1 MTDPDSDRRT
11 IPSVDKI
18 IQALAFREL
27 PHEIVL
33 FVVREYVNIIRKKRK
48 IPAFDLI
55 VTQLRKE
62 LRAIE
67 LRRIKPTVN
76 GSGVILHTNLGR
88 APLAPQVVQYM
99 SEIGQ
104 TYSNLEMDLPTGN
117 RGNRG
122 QYLELCLSILCR
134 SESAIVVNNCAAA
147 LILVIRHFTSGDQ
160 KSVIISRG
168 ELIQI
173 GGGFRIPEI
182 LESSGAYIREVGT
195 TNRTT
200 VKDYERAINRD
211 TALILKVHR
220 SNFAMEGFVE
230 SPTTE
235 NIKLLANTYRLPLI
249 EDLGSGALV
258 DTAQNTSLEHEPT
271 PAEVLRKG
279 VDLVC
284 FSGDKLMG
292 GPQAGII
299 AGKEVIVDALKKEP
313 FFRALRSDKLILA
326 ALQSTAELYLRQ
338 KSNKEI
344 PVFQMLHDSVAKLR
358 KRGEKIARSLK
369 GLPIKIHI
377 NDGESQI
384 GGGALPKSSIPSVTI
399 DLAPTSKNLE
409 LLTSEL
415 RQGTPPVIGYISNQH
430 LRLDLRTIF
439 ETQDESLSCA
449 IRSALESKPTWTENS
464 KQTPG

>member
-1 MTDPDSDRRT
+1 MTNPDSNRRT
-11 IPSVDKI
+11 IPSVNKI
-18 IQALAFREL
+18 IQALASKEL
-27 PHEIVL
+27 PYEIVL
-33 FVVREYVNIIRKKRK
+33 SVVREHLNIIRKKRK
-48 IPAFDLI
+48 IPDFDLI
-55 VTQLRKE
+55 VTQIREE
-62 LRAIE
+62 LTAIE
-67 LRRIKPTVN
+67 LSRIKPTVN
-76 GSGVILHTNLGR
+76 GTGVIVHTNLGR
-88 APLAPQVVQYM
+88 APLAPQVVQYI

-104 TYSNLEMDLPTGN
+104 AYSNLEMDLSTGN

-134 SESAIVVNNCAAA
+134 SESATVVNNCAAA
-147 LILVIRHFTSGDQ
+147 LILIIRHFTSGDQ

-200 VKDYERAINRD
+200 VKDYEKAINQD

-235 NIKLLANTYRLPLI
+235 DIKLLANTYRLPLI

-258 DTAQNTSLEHEPT
+258 DTARSTSLEHEPT
-271 PAEVLRKG
+271 PAEVLRQG
-279 VDLVC
+279 VDVVC

-299 AGKEVIVDALKKEP
+299 AGKEEIVDALKKEP

-326 ALQSTAELYLRQ
+326 ALQSTAELYLNQ
-338 KSNKEI
+338 QTKQEI
-344 PVFQMLHDSVAKLR
+344 PVLQMLHEPIEKLR

-369 GLPIKIHI
+369 DLPIKIHI
-377 NDGESQI
+377 KDGESQI

-399 DLAPTSKNLE
+399 DLAPTAKSLE
-409 LLTSEL
+409 LLKSEL
-415 RQGTPPVIGYISNQH
+415 RQGNPPVIGYISNQY
-430 LRLDLRTIF
+430 LRLDLRTVF
-439 ETQDESLSCA
+439 ESQDESLACA
-449 IRSALESKPTWTENS
+449 IRSALGSTRALPENL
-464 KQTPG
+464 KQPPG